1 MHLRR
6 NDATPPDMSR
16 TPSSPTSPEET
27 AALDLL
33 RSGERFVLSGH
44 MRPDGDCI
52 GAEAALAN
60 VLRALGKEVW
70 IINPDPIDRQFD
82 YLTGPNEFRVFRG
95 GDLPRHDVSVLLDC
109 SVLSR
114 CGDLGVALE
123 AAPSKKLVVDHHI
136 HEGEAWW
143 DEAYVDVTASATG
156 LLCYRIATLLGVELD
171 AIGAAGVFTSIVT
184 DTGWFKYSN
193 TDAETLRVAGDLVA
207 RGVDSSALYNSIY
220 QRQRSGHPL
229 ETAQLLASTVYH
241 AGGKLAVICAPR
253 EGGAAV
259 APDSG
264 DALDILRSV
273 AAVEVVLFLR
283 ELDGGTVKL
292 SARSK
297 SDYDVNALARQFGGG
312 GHRKASGATINGS
325 LADVRER
332 LVAAAEAGFQGAEA

>member
-1 MHLRR
+1 
-6 NDATPPDMSR
+6 MSR
-16 TPSSPTSPEET
+16 TPASPTTPEQT

-33 RSGERFVLSGH
+33 RSGERFILSGH

-60 VLRALGKEVW
+60 VLRLMGKQVW

-82 YLTGPNEFRVFRG
+82 YLTGPNEYRVFRG
-95 GDLPRHDVSVLLDC
+95 GDLPRHDVSVLLDF

-114 CGDLGVALE
+114 CGDLGQALE
-123 AAPSKKLVVDHHI
+123 ASPSKKLVVDHHI

-156 LLCYRIATLLGVELD
+156 LLCYRIATQLGVELD
-171 AIGAAGVFTSIVT
+171 AVGAAGVFTSMVT

-193 TDAETLRVAGDLVA
+193 TDAETLRTAGDLIA

-220 QRQRSGHPL
+220 QRHRSAHPI
-229 ETAQLLASTVYH
+229 ETSKLLASTEYH
-241 AGGKLAVICAPR
+241 VDGKLAIICAPR

-259 APDSG
+259 SPDSD

-273 AAVEVVLFLR
+273 AQVEVVLFLR
-283 ELDGGTVKL
+283 ELDGGAVKL

-297 SDYDVNALARQFGGG
+297 NDYDVNALARRFGGG
-312 GHRKASGATINGS
+312 GHRKASGATIEGS
-325 LADVRER
+325 LSEVREQ
-332 LVAAAEAGFQGAEA
+332 LLAAAESGFQGVDA